1 MSDNHGSVDRALAL
15 FVYVPIGVGM
25 HTIEAAPGILE
36 ALAARGKAEVDRRHE
51 QLVKHA
57 ASARSV
63 GQFAWS
69 YGLPKL
75 RARAER
81 KVATAAGTA
90 SRVLHLTGPA
100 EPAARPVPRPAES
113 AAAAAPVPPR
123 VEPVVR
129 PTASGAPSVAGNGAH
144 APAVASGP
152 KVSELPIPGYDALSA
167 SQVVERLA
175 GLAHDELDAIAAYEA
190 SHRNRRTILGKVE
203 QLSSPS
209 A

>member
-1 MSDNHGSVDRALAL
+1 MNHDKRPRPVDRALAM

-36 ALAARGKAEVDRRHE
+36 TLAARGKAEVEHRQE
-51 QLVKHA
+51 QIAKQA

-69 YGLPKL
+69 YGVPKL
-75 RARAER
+75 RARAGR
-81 KVATAAGTA
+81 KVAAATDAAGRLLRFGRPGSA
-90 SRVLHLTGPA
+90 PSHPA
-100 EPAARPVPRPAES
+100 PRRAES
-113 AAAAAPVPPR
+113 AAASVPVPPR
-123 VEPVVR
+123 VEPLVR
-129 PTASGAPSVAGNGAH
+129 PPAVGGHAGNGAH
-144 APAVASGP
+144 KPAATPGP

-175 GLAHDELDAIAAYEA
+175 GLSHPELDAVAAYEA

-203 QLSSPS
+203 QLSSPN

>member
-1 MSDNHGSVDRALAL
+1 MNDDNRRRPVDQALAL

-36 ALAARGKAEVDRRHE
+36 ALAARGKAEVDRRQE
-51 QLVKHA
+51 QIAKQA

-75 RARAER
+75 RARVGR
-81 KVATAAGTA
+81 KVGAATSAAGRVLRLGGPAAAPTRPA
-90 SRVLHLTGPA
+90 SRHT
-100 EPAARPVPRPAES
+100 ES
-113 AAAAAPVPPR
+113 AAAAVPVSPR
-123 VEPVVR
+123 VEPMVR
-129 PTASGAPSVAGNGAH
+129 PAGDGARAAGNGAH
-144 APAVASGP
+144 APAASGP

-175 GLAHDELDAIAAYEA
+175 GLAHDELGAIAAYET

-203 QLSSPS
+203 QLSSPN

>member
-1 MSDNHGSVDRALAL
+1 MSDNHRSVDRALAL

-25 HTIEAAPGILE
+25 QTIEAAPGVFE
-36 ALAARGKAEVDRRHE
+36 TLAARGKAEVDRRHE
-51 QLVKHA
+51 QLVKQA

-63 GQFAWS
+63 GHFAWS
-69 YGLPKL
+69 YGVPKL

-81 KVATAAGTA
+81 KVAAAAGAA
-90 SRVLHLTGPA
+90 SRVLRLGRP
-100 EPAARPVPRPAES
+100 PAAPARPAPRPAES
-113 AAAAAPVPPR
+113 AAAAGPTPSR

-129 PTASGAPSVAGNGAH
+129 PVAASAHGNGASIGRR
-144 APAVASGP
+144 PVGP

-175 GLAHDELDAIAAYEA
+175 GLAHDELDAVAAYEA

-203 QLSSPS
+203 QLSLPS